1 MCYIMFIICDIGPS
15 CLPRSDV
22 TLLKNN
28 EGENVSNKRH
38 YYQLFKLFPKE
49 NYPSIL

>member
-1 MCYIMFIICDIGPS
+1 MFILYDIGPS

-28 EGENVSNKRH
+28 EGENDSNKRH
-38 YYQLFKLFPKE
+38 YYQLLKFFSKG
-49 NYPSIL
+49 